1 MKNNTLITE
10 ETKWGKQRPIQ
21 RKSQFFFVFSAL
33 YSSEW
38 THSSGFK
45 DLPWSWALQTDV
57 SNTVIKIYVFE
68 NFFLMYSLY
77 YKSVKHN

>member
-1 MKNNTLITE
+1 MKK
-10 ETKWGKQRPIQ
+10 TKTNSEKV
-21 RKSQFFFVFSAL
+21 SVFFVFSAL

-45 DLPWSWALQTDV
+45 DLPWSLALQTDV